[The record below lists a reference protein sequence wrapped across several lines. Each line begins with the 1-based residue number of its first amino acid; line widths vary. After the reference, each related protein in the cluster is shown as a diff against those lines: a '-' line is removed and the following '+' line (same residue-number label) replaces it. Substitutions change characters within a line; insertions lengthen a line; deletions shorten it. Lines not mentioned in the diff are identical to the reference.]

1 MYAVEGYVED
11 KRMRRRRHGLRARLW
26 LGLGLIG
33 AMAGWEGAASQ
44 PALAQYV
51 TEELFSPYI
60 VSRLLPPAS
69 DRLSDSPSD
78 PGSLPFAGGAPPGVV
93 ERGVRLVKQ
102 GQYAQAITLLEPY
115 RVQDDFL
122 TLHALGVAYVRTNK
136 NQEAYEVLLRAHHL
150 RPYVAGPLLPA
161 ALACARIARR
171 CDDYRA
177 LALDYIAL
185 GGKFN
190 RFAVRIANHQPFTI
204 ASPRR
209 F

>member
-1 MYAVEGYVED
+1 MC
-11 KRMRRRRHGLRARLW
+11 KRRHGLRSRLW

-33 AMAGWEGAASQ
+33 AMTGWDGAASQ
-44 PALAQYV
+44 PVSAQYIS
-51 TEELFSPYI
+51 EELFSPYI
-60 VSRLLPPAS
+60 VARLLPPAS

-115 RVQDDFL
+115 RVQEDFL
-122 TLHALGVAYVRTNK
+122 TLHALGVAYVLTNK
-136 NQEAYEVLLRAHHL
+136 NREAYEILLRAHQL
-150 RPYVAGPLLPA
+150 RPQVAGPLLPA

-171 CDDYRA
+171 CYDYRA

-190 RFAVRIANHQPFTI
+190 RFADKIANHQPFTF
-204 ASPRR
+204 ALPRR